1 MSAYAARFAENKVGI
16 PILPDLTD
24 RHLNDLDIALG
35 DRLQMLGAVRKPD
48 NASVAEQRRRR

>member
-1 MSAYAARFAENKVGI
+1 MSEYAARFAENKIGI

-24 RHLNDLDIALG
+24 RHLSDLGIALG